1 MAPLIGIFIT
11 SFLLA
16 LSGALMP
23 GPLLTVTINESVT
36 RGPWTGPLLII
47 GHAILEL
54 ILIIIILWGLGTI
67 LQDDTILSVIA
78 FIGSVFM
85 LAMGYSMIRNVR
97 FLTLSDAQSQTP
109 KSTIARILK
118 HPLSAGVIVSLA
130 NPYWSVWWL
139 TIGLT
144 YIFISVKLGIIGIIV
159 FFVGHVMADFL
170 WYSVVSVSI
179 SLGRRYFTDGV
190 YRGIAAFCGLFLLG
204 FSVYF
209 FKSGF
214 DYLLK

>member
-1 MAPLIGIFIT
+1 MVSIIGVFVT

-36 RGPWTGPLLII
+36 RGAWTGPLLIV

-54 ILIIIILWGLGTI
+54 ILIIVILWGLGSI
-67 LQDDTILSVIA
+67 LRNDTILSVIA
-78 FIGSVFM
+78 FIGSAVM
-85 LAMGYSMIRNVR
+85 LVMGYSMIRNAR
-97 FLTLSDAQSQTP
+97 YLTLSGVPGQSP
-109 KSTIARILK
+109 NGTIGRILK
-118 HPLSAGVIVSLA
+118 HPVSAGVIVSLA

-144 YIFISVKLGIIGIIV
+144 YIIIALKLGVIGIIV
-159 FFVGHVMADFL
+159 FFVGHIAADFL
-170 WYSVVSVSI
+170 WYSVVSVSL
-179 SLGRRYFTDGV
+179 SLGKRFFTDGV
-190 YRGIAAFCGLFLLG
+190 YRAVAAFCGLFLLA

>member
-1 MAPLIGIFIT
+1 MVTLVGIFIT
-11 SFLLA
+11 SFFLA

-36 RGPWTGPLLII
+36 RGAWTGPLLIV

-54 ILIIIILWGLGTI
+54 TFIIIILWGLGTVI
-67 LQDDTILSVIA
+67 QNDIVLSIIA
-78 FIGSVFM
+78 FVGSAIM
-85 LAMGYSMIRNVR
+85 LGMGYSMIRNIR
-97 FLTLSDAQSQTP
+97 TLTLADTPSQSP
-109 KSTIARILK
+109 NGAIGKILK
-118 HPLSAGVIVSLA
+118 HPVSAGVIVSLA

-144 YIFISVKLGIIGIIV
+144 YIFIAVKLGIIGIIV
-159 FFVGHVMADFL
+159 FFVGHVTADFL

-179 SLGRRYFTDGV
+179 SLGKRFFTDGV

>member
-1 MAPLIGIFIT
+1 MHRAKLQR
-11 SFLLA
+11 A
-16 LSGALMP
+16 LS
-23 GPLLTVTINESVT
+23 V
-36 RGPWTGPLLII
+36 
-47 GHAILEL
+47 
-54 ILIIIILWGLGTI
+54 
-67 LQDDTILSVIA
+67 
-78 FIGSVFM
+78 
-85 LAMGYSMIRNVR
+85 
-97 FLTLSDAQSQTP
+97 
-109 KSTIARILK
+109 RILK

-144 YIFISVKLGIIGIIV
+144 YIFISVKLGTIGIIV

-179 SLGRRYFTDGV
+179 SLGRRFFTDGV

>member
-1 MAPLIGIFIT
+1 VTLVGIFIT
-11 SFLLA
+11 SFFLA

-36 RGPWTGPLLII
+36 RGAWTGPLLIV

-54 ILIIIILWGLGTI
+54 TLIIIILWGLGAVI
-67 LQDDTILSVIA
+67 RNDIVLSIIA
-78 FIGSVFM
+78 FVGSAIM
-85 LAMGYSMIRNVR
+85 LGMGYSMIRNIR
-97 FLTLSDAQSQTP
+97 TLTLTDAPTQSP
-109 KSTIARILK
+109 NGAIGRILK
-118 HPLSAGVIVSLA
+118 HPVSAGVIVSLA

-144 YIFISVKLGIIGIIV
+144 YIFIAVKLGIVGIIV
-159 FFVGHVMADFL
+159 FFVGHVTADFL

-179 SLGRRYFTDGV
+179 SLGKRFFTDGV

>member
-23 GPLLTVTINESVT
+23 GPLMTVTINESVT
-36 RGPWTGPLLII
+36 RGPWTGPLLIV

-54 ILIIIILWGLGTI
+54 ILIIIILWGLGTM
-67 LQDDTILSVIA
+67 LQNDTILSVIA
-78 FIGSVFM
+78 FIGSFVM

-179 SLGRRYFTDGV
+179 SLGRRFFTDGV
-190 YRGIAAFCGLFLLG
+190 YRVIAAFCGLFLLG

-214 DYLLK
+214 DHLLK